1 MHSDMRVYSC
11 TAQQTTCSRSPS
23 QYTVSI
29 ERAGG
34 PASRDH
40 QPWCH
45 LQQCPGQWSD
55 ADTVI
60 LPHHFCSHE
69 WENTVHQWEG
79 GDDSDHCNYSFVS
92 KRGSVPGR
100 WPAAR
105 LFLLRKLLPVFN
117 LPPVQQQQWHWC
129 GSWAADHHLP
139 SQTSSVAYC
148 SACSPAVTCVYIH
161 LSQSTKGDK
170 LTSLPQSHAILLSLL
185 TREGIV

>member
-60 LPHHFCSHE
+60 LPHHFYSHE
-69 WENTVHQWEG
+69 WEHTVHQWEG
-79 GDDSDHCNYSFVS
+79 GDNSDHRNYSFVS

-117 LPPVQQQQWHWC
+117 LPPVQQRQWHWC

-139 SQTSSVAYC
+139 SQPSSRGQC
-148 SACSPAVTCVYIH
+148 G
-161 LSQSTKGDK
+161 L
-170 LTSLPQSHAILLSLL
+170 LLSLQPCSDL
-185 TREGIV
+185 CIHSFIPIYQGGQAYHNHMLSCFLCWQERE